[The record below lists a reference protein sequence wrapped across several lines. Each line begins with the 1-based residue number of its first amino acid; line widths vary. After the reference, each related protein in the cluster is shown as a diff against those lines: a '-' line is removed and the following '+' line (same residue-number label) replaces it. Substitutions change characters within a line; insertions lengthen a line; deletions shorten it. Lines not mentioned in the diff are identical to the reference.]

1 MLLDGKGVLEVAGL
15 LKVAPS
21 SVSRWKQAVEA
32 EGLDGLAA
40 RPHPGPAPR
49 LSDTQK
55 DQLRGLLLAGAA
67 EFGFASDGWTCPR
80 VARVISERFG
90 VEYHVDHVWKLLRS
104 LGFTC
109 QKPEHLARERD
120 EQAVATWRRREWPRI
135 KKRHAA
141 KAR

>member
-49 LSDTQK
+49 LSAEQK
-55 DQLRGLLLAGAA
+55 AQLQEVLLAGAV
-67 EFGFASDGWTCPR
+67 ESGFASDGWTCPR
-80 VARVISERFG
+80 VAHVVAERFG
-90 VEYHVDHVWKLLRS
+90 VQYHVDHVWKLLRS

-109 QKPEHLARERD
+109 QRPEHRARERD
-120 EQAVATWRRREWPRI
+120 EQAVATWRRRAWPRI
-135 KKRHAA
+135 KKRRAA
-141 KAR
+141 GAR

>member
-40 RPHPGPAPR
+40 KPHPGPAPR
-49 LSDTQK
+49 LSAEQK
-55 DQLRGLLLAGAA
+55 GQLQDVLLAGAVA
-67 EFGFASDGWTCPR
+67 FGFASDGWTCPR
-80 VARVISERFG
+80 VAQVIAERFG
-90 VEYHVDHVWKLLRS
+90 VEYHVDHVWKLLRG

-109 QKPEHLARERD
+109 QRPEHRARERD
-120 EQAVATWRRREWPRI
+120 EQAVATWRRRAWPRI
-135 KKRHAA
+135 KKRRAGG
-141 KAR
+141 RR